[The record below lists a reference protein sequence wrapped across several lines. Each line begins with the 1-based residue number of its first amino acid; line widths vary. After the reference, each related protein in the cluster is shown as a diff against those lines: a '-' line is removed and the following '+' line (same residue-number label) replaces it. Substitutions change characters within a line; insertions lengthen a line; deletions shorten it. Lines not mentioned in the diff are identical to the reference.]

1 MASPVELGE
10 TVVKG
15 QQLAVIHDSVGERL
29 ARVNAT
35 FDGVVVGHIQHPL
48 VNQGDAVVH
57 IASLT

>member
-1 MASPVELGE
+1 
-10 TVVKG
+10 VVKG